1 LKKADYPADLHHL
14 IAQLKRLP
22 GVGPRGAE
30 RMALW
35 LIKSPANVSHELSEA
50 LREARDHIQPCP
62 RCGFF
67 SSGGGSCDI
76 CQDSARD
83 THLLCVLE
91 QATDVLPVER
101 SGAFRGFYHCLGG
114 RIAPLDHI
122 GPEDLRIPQ
131 LLERLRHAAGE
142 VHEVILALNADVEGE
157 ATANYLAGVLS
168 AEFPELQISRIA
180 QGLPA
185 GGGLDNADEITL
197 SRALAGRVRSQF

>member
-1 LKKADYPADLHHL
+1 MKKADYPADLHQL

-50 LREARDHIQPCP
+50 LVQARDHIAPCP

-67 SSGGGSCDI
+67 SVGGGPCEI
-76 CQDSARD
+76 CEDLGRD
-83 THLLCVLE
+83 AHLLCVLE

-101 SGAFRGFYHCLGG
+101 SGAFRGYYHCLGG

-122 GPEDLRIPQ
+122 GPEDLRVPQ
-131 LLERLRHAAGE
+131 LLARLRTGAGII
-142 VHEVILALNADVEGE
+142 HEVILALNADVEGE
-157 ATANYLAGVLS
+157 ATANYLATLLAS
-168 AEFPELQISRIA
+168 EFPDLQISRIA

-197 SRALAGRVRSQF
+197 SRALAGRIRSS